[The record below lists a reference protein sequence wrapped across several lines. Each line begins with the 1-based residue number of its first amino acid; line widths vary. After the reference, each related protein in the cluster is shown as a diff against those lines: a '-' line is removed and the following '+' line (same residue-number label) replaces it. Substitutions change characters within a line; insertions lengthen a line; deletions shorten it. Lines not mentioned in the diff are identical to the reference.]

1 MGRPSN
7 TDARRAQ
14 IVGAMVAVMGERGYQ
29 GASVAEIA
37 RRAGLAPGLVH
48 YHFRDKRAVLLA
60 LIDELGERA
69 TRRAGAGLGA
79 SSGSERLDAVLDAFL
94 GLGASAD
101 PAEVACWAAAAVE
114 ATGDEIVR
122 AAYARV
128 VRGLIDLFEDLV
140 RGVDPGATR
149 GEAAALVAGLQ
160 GYFLL
165 ASAAPGEI
173 PRGTAAAAMKRMA
186 TGLVRREPPR
196 PGA

>member
-1 MGRPSN
+1 MARPRN
-7 TDARRAQ
+7 TDLRRAQ
-14 IVGAMVAVMGERGYQ
+14 IVEAMFSVMGERGYK
-29 GASVAEIA
+29 GASVAEVA

-60 LIDELGERA
+60 LIEDLGERA
-69 TRRAGAGLGA
+69 ARRVGLGLA
-79 SSGSERLDAVLDAFL
+79 APPGAERLDAVLDAFL
-94 GLGASAD
+94 GLGATAD

-114 ATGDEIVR
+114 ATGDEGIR
-122 AAYARV
+122 AAFARV
-128 VRGLIDLFEDLV
+128 IGGLIDHFEGLL
-140 RGVDPGATR
+140 RGAQPAATR

-186 TGLVRREPPR
+186 AGLVR
-196 PGA
+196 G

>member
-7 TDARRAQ
+7 TNERRAQ
-14 IVGAMVAVMGERGYQ
+14 IVEAMLLVMGERGYQ
-29 GASVAEIA
+29 GASVAEVA

-60 LIDELGERA
+60 LIDDLGERA
-69 TRRAGAGLGA
+69 TRRVEMGQGAEAGAA
-79 SSGSERLDAVLDAFL
+79 RLEAVLDAFL
-94 GLGASAD
+94 GLGATAN

-114 ATGDEIVR
+114 ATGDEVVR
-122 AAYARV
+122 AAYGRV
-128 VRGLIDLFEDLV
+128 IRGLIDRFEGLL
-140 RGVDPGATR
+140 RAAQPEATR

-186 TGLVRREPPR
+186 AGLVRGEPR
-196 PGA
+196 